1 MASEAIPIDRL
12 INTLHIIHL
21 VDGEMILAATSQMNM
36 EVINQAFDI
45 FIRNVH
51 WVVIGTIVAMLI
63 GIVPGLGGAVALAI
77 LIPFT
82 LSMDKFSAFALLTAA
97 VGGTTFAGSIT
108 AMLISIPGSSSNVA
122 TLLDGYPLTRQGEA
136 RWAIASSAIASASG
150 AIVGVVIFLISVP
163 FLLEF
168 AILMGPSEI
177 FWLILFALILIP
189 VITGDRP
196 FLGIIMAIF
205 GGLLAYIGYS
215 PQTGQPRMTFG
226 LLQLEDGISL
236 IAVVNGLFA
245 YAELI
250 RLASNN
256 REVLVDLDVFS
267 EKSALGEF
275 FRSLRT
281 IYEHKLLVVR
291 SSIIGILVG
300 AIPGPGGSAS
310 SFIAYLAAVHTS
322 RNKDKFTKGNIEG
335 VIASEASNDSK
346 DGGQLIPTLGL
357 GIPGT
362 ASMAIFLGAMLI
374 HGITPS
380 PQIIANELT
389 LIVVIAFCLL
399 ASNILSSVL
408 GLIFLKPLSRIL
420 TIPTSIFIP
429 VLITIITVSTYIFRN
444 SMFDVLVAIVVGVF
458 AVILLYLNI
467 SRVGFLV
474 AFLLAGLLERNYYLL
489 VRFARGDV
497 IEGLFGSPLSQGIII
512 VFIITNLAY
521 IYTEYYR

>member
-1 MASEAIPIDRL
+1 MTSEEFL
-12 INTLHIIHL
+12 IKGTINMSFIFSF
-21 VDGEMILAATSQMNM
+21 VDADMLLPAASQMNM
-36 EVINQAFDI
+36 EVINQALDI
-45 FIRNVH
+45 FMRNIL

-136 RWAIASSAIASASG
+136 RWAIATSAIASASG
-150 AIVGVVIFLISVP
+150 AIVGVIVFLISIP

-196 FLGIIMAIF
+196 LLGIIMAIF

-215 PQTGQPRMTFG
+215 PQTAQPRMTFG
-226 LLQLEDGISL
+226 LLQLEDGVSL

-250 RLASNN
+250 RLASSN
-256 REVLVDLDVFS
+256 REVLVDLDVFGG
-267 EKSALGEF
+267 KSSLGEF

-281 IYEHKLLVVR
+281 VYEHKMLVVR

-310 SFIAYLAAVHTS
+310 SFIAYLAAVQTS
-322 RNKDKFTKGNIEG
+322 RNKDTFTKGNIEG

-389 LIVVIAFCLL
+389 LVVVIAFCLL
-399 ASNILSSVL
+399 ASNILSSIF
-408 GLIFLKPLSRIL
+408 GLLFLKPLSRIL
-420 TIPTSIFIP
+420 TIPTAIFIP

-444 SMFDVLVAIVVGVF
+444 SMFDVIVAIVVGIF
-458 AVILLYLNI
+458 AVILIYLNI

-489 VRFARGDV
+489 VSFARGDV
-497 IEGLFGSPLSQGIII
+497 IEGLFGSPISKGIIG
-512 VFIITNLAY
+512 VFLITNI
-521 IYTEYYR
+521 IYVYSEYYR